1 MTNRSSTNS
10 ASRSVIAVVAG
21 LAVVVI
27 LSTLTDM
34 VMHAT
39 GIIPP
44 GAMWD
49 PWDNAL
55 ALGYRCL
62 FTVAG
67 GYLTARLAPHARMA
81 HAVALGLIGTAI
93 GIAGVIATAGLNL
106 GPRWYPIAL
115 AASGLPCT
123 WLGGLLNARQAP
135 QEGLS

>member
-1 MTNRSSTNS
+1 MTNPSSTRS
-10 ASRSVIAVVAG
+10 GFRSVIAVVAG
-21 LAVVVI
+21 LAAVVL

-39 GIIPP
+39 NIIPP
-44 GAMWD
+44 GEMWD

-55 ALGYRCL
+55 ALAYRCL
-62 FTVAG
+62 FTVVG
-67 GYLTARLAPHARMA
+67 GYLTARLAPSAPMA

-93 GIAGVIATAGLNL
+93 GIAGVVATAGLNL

-123 WLGGLLNARQAP
+123 WLGGLLNARRARL
-135 QEGLS
+135 GDLA